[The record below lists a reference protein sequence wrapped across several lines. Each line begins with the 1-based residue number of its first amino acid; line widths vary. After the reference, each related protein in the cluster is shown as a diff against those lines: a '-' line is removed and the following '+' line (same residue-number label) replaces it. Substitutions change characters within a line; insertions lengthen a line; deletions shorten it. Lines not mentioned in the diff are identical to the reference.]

1 MASQR
6 FDIIR
11 YNDKY
16 REQVLEV
23 WEQSVLATHQFL
35 KREDFQTIKQI
46 VRTIDFNAFEM
57 YCLVAD
63 ERLIGFLGV
72 ADQKI
77 EMLFLSPS
85 YFGKGLG
92 KKFMEFALRELKA
105 NKVDVNEQN
114 SYAVEFYQRFGF
126 KTYERTDKDD
136 QGNDY
141 PILRMRLF
149 PPSSG

>member
-23 WEQSVLATHQFL
+23 WEQSVLATHQFI

-46 VRTIDFNAFEM
+46 VKTIDFNAFEM

-114 SYAVEFYQRFGF
+114 SHAVEF
-126 KTYERTDKDD
+126 
-136 QGNDY
+136 
-141 PILRMRLF
+141 
-149 PPSSG
+149 

>member
-1 MASQR
+1 MGSQR
-6 FDIIR
+6 VDIIT

-35 KREDFQTIKQI
+35 KQADFQTIKQI
-46 VRTIDFNAFEM
+46 VRSIDFNAFEM

-63 ERLIGFLGV
+63 ERLFGFLGV

-85 YFGKGLG
+85 YLGKGLG
-92 KKFMEFALRELKA
+92 KRFMEFALRELKV

-114 SYAVEFYQRFGF
+114 TNAVEFYKRFGF
-126 KTYERTDKDD
+126 KTYERSEKDD

-141 PILRMRLF
+141 PILRMRL
-149 PPSSG
+149 